1 MSHTTESDFEVDLDD
16 HESFDSQGSSIED
29 DESVRKDNDDSND
42 DSDDAKDEDSDLS
55 TVCGKQKAPVLKTQV
70 QKQSDRDDSDW
81 ESRIPSKQEREAIR
95 EQNVRALM
103 DGSLAVARKPMLPKL
118 LTVQDAE
125 VVLRK
130 PFKSPHPDAPARS
143 ESLKRALAARK
154 QFVPWG
160 GGRPFQP
167 PVKLQPA
174 PQDPPPSHGDL
185 APASNPITLPPGID
199 PLILWTPPPEA
210 GGQPVKVD
218 DALTRFLRPHQR
230 EGVQFMF
237 ECVTGLRGFQGNGCI
252 LADDMG
258 LGKTLQGITLLWT
271 LLNTGHEVLGGVPL
285 AKRVIICCPTSLVA
299 NWDSECTKWLNGR
312 VRTLPLC
319 ESSREEVIS
328 TIDQFLSPRAPPQLL
343 IVSYETFRLHAERF
357 KAPEACD
364 LLICDE
370 AHRLKNDQTLTNRAL
385 DSLAC
390 KRRVLLSGTPM
401 QNQLQEFYA
410 MVNFANPGVLGSPS
424 DFRKRFEAPILAG
437 REPDATDD
445 QSALGAER
453 SSELSKIVNEFIL
466 RRTNTLLSAHLPPK
480 VVEMVCCRMTPLQYS
495 LYVHFLQS
503 RSVRTLFAT
512 QKSARALSAII
523 SLRKLLNHPKL
534 IYDMIHGGDSA
545 TKNFSGRVSLQR
557 TEGKS
562 DGFEGAS
569 ALFPPGLF
577 DPPSHRTG
585 RQHGQ
590 CTILPHGWEELSG
603 KFAVVSR
610 MLALLREQTRDRVVI
625 VSNFTQTLELFTILC
640 RERGYPYL
648 RLDGSTTIKQRQK
661 LVKRFNDPS
670 EDQFVFLLSSK
681 AGGCGLN
688 LVGGNRLILF
698 DMSWNPADDKQ
709 AAARVWRD
717 GQRRK
722 VYVYRL
728 MTTGTIEEK
737 VYQRQLSKEGLQTVV
752 DSGGGSDSGNKGGG
766 GGNGKSSN
774 GEAPMSLEELRDL
787 FSYDPDTLSS
797 TYDHI
802 VAESGARR
810 KRKRPRETEE
820 NRLTLS
826 QQRDEDTE
834 VEAEMEKPDKESSV
848 NLKSAALAAAQGEI
862 LKEQS
867 GAPKEEDLE
876 AWGHHSNPQTVPDDL
891 MRLVGSPDVTF
902 VFSCKVEGRDVP
914 PDPPLVPLGL
924 GSKPPLASRHIQGT
938 QTVGPWDKTAKTG
951 VAPSVKGPP
960 ISAPPRAIAM
970 PPPSARPPS
979 VATTAKATG
988 NNKENRDVPLL
999 LHNKGKEYPRTGS
1012 MPSTRPQESI
1022 TPSPGPRSH
1031 PILGMKKLNSVT
1043 PYGKHTTS
1051 SGRKLKIREDQTG
1064 DSDDDFK

>member
-1 MSHTTESDFEVDLDD
+1 MSATTSESEFEVDLDD
-16 HESFDSQGSSIED
+16 HDSLESKGSSSDEE
-29 DESVRKDNDDSND
+29 ESVENEDNEENYSIVV
-42 DSDDAKDEDSDLS
+42 DAEEKG
-55 TVCGKQKAPVLKTQV
+55 VYN
-70 QKQSDRDDSDW
+70 RDDDDDDW
-81 ESRIPSKQEREAIR
+81 ECRIPSKQEREAIR

-103 DGSLAVARKPMLPKL
+103 DGSLAVSRKPMLPKL

-167 PVKLQPA
+167 PVKLQPVVEDGQRSA
-174 PQDPPPSHGDL
+174 EELAARSSSAIPPP
-185 APASNPITLPPGID
+185 PAITLPPGID

-210 GGQPVKVD
+210 GGQAVRVD

-237 ECVTGLRGFQGNGCI
+237 ECVTGLRGFQGQGCI

-271 LLNTGHEVLGGVPL
+271 LLNSGHQVLGGVPL

-410 MVNFANPGVLGSPS
+410 MVNFANPGVLGTPS

-437 REPDATDD
+437 REPDATED

-453 SSELSKIVNEFIL
+453 SSELSKIVNDFIL

-534 IYDMIHGGDSA
+534 IYDMIHNGNSSTSRGS
-545 TKNFSGRVSLQR
+545 SR
-557 TEGKS
+557 TETGS
-562 DGFEGAS
+562 RTSGGFEGAS
-569 ALFPPGLF
+569 TLFPPGLF

-585 RQHGQ
+585 RHHHGGGGGGGT
-590 CTILPHGWEELSG
+590 TILPRGWEELSG

-640 RERGYPYL
+640 RERGYPCL

-661 LVKRFNDPS
+661 LVKRFNDPA

-717 GQRRK
+717 GQRRR

-752 DSGGGSDSGNKGGG
+752 DSGNGSSGNGNKSGSGG
-766 GGNGKSSN
+766 GGNNNKSSN

-810 KRKRPRETEE
+810 KRKRPREVEEEGEQEEEEE
-820 NRLTLS
+820 NKKVVV
-826 QQRDEDTE
+826 
-834 VEAEMEKPDKESSV
+834 VEAPM
-848 NLKSAALAAAQGEI
+848 KSAALAAAQGEI
-862 LKEQS
+862 LKDQA

-902 VFSCKVEGRDVP
+902 VFSCKVDGREVP

-924 GSKPPLASRHIQGT
+924 GSKPPLASREHHGT
-938 QTVGPWDKTAKTG
+938 QTVGPMKPARRG
-951 VAPSVKGPP
+951 LGSSIPNNAHNAP
-960 ISAPPRAIAM
+960 ISAPPRTTAM
-970 PPPSARPPS
+970 PPPSARLH
-979 VATTAKATG
+979 VAAGQTPHS
-988 NNKENRDVPLL
+988 NKENREASLTIDLDNRANV
-999 LHNKGKEYPRTGS
+999 NVKAKAKANSQTCS
-1012 MPSTRPQESI
+1012 MPPMARPEESI

-1031 PILGMKKLNSVT
+1031 PILGVKKLQS
-1043 PYGKHTTS
+1043 TTS
-1051 SGRKLKIREDQTG
+1051 YGGHIASSVRMAKTIDDGE